1 MEDVAKAASN
11 HHWGE
16 GYLEIN
22 WGWANMRKHVRATQ
36 SLEIKHLWFECLNF
50 SVISSC
56 FHKNPHHGKGLINQS
71 GRRDV
76 SEFSPYLGMAPYP
89 ITTMARPA
97 EVVEGSSMVC
107 RDITRPRPMSEL
119 EPADPHK
126 AAPSQAPRRSDPRY
140 AFHLRRMLHDK
151 SPNGSAKL
159 GVGLWRRT
167 AS

>member
-76 SEFSPYLGMAPYP
+76 SEFSPYLGMAPIPSAYLVVSS
-89 ITTMARPA
+89 IASTLGLARLFSISCA
-97 EVVEGSSMVC
+97 GLSAVTG
-107 RDITRPRPMSEL
+107 
-119 EPADPHK
+119 
-126 AAPSQAPRRSDPRY
+126 AASQALQ
-140 AFHLRRMLHDK
+140 A
-151 SPNGSAKL
+151 
-159 GVGLWRRT
+159 
-167 AS
+167 

>member
-76 SEFSPYLGMAPYP
+76 SEFSPYLGMAPD
-89 ITTMARPA
+89 TLDR
-97 EVVEGSSMVC
+97 
-107 RDITRPRPMSEL
+107 TRQL
-119 EPADPHK
+119 
-126 AAPSQAPRRSDPRY
+126 
-140 AFHLRRMLHDK
+140 L
-151 SPNGSAKL
+151 
-159 GVGLWRRT
+159 
-167 AS
+167 

>member
-76 SEFSPYLGMAPYP
+76 SEFSPYLGMAP
-89 ITTMARPA
+89 TTPC
-97 EVVEGSSMVC
+97 SSI
-107 RDITRPRPMSEL
+107 RFLLPEFEDHEQQ
-119 EPADPHK
+119 
-126 AAPSQAPRRSDPRY
+126 PSNKNFCCFSVQVMR
-140 AFHLRRMLHDK
+140 LRAHH
-151 SPNGSAKL
+151 
-159 GVGLWRRT
+159 T
-167 AS
+167 

>member
-16 GYLEIN
+16 GCLGIN

-76 SEFSPYLGMAPYP
+76 SEFSPYLGMAPC
-89 ITTMARPA
+89 
-97 EVVEGSSMVC
+97 SS
-107 RDITRPRPMSEL
+107 
-119 EPADPHK
+119 
-126 AAPSQAPRRSDPRY
+126 
-140 AFHLRRMLHDK
+140 
-151 SPNGSAKL
+151 
-159 GVGLWRRT
+159 RRT
-167 AS
+167 MGSMAESVAYHGGKVNACAAGL

>member
-22 WGWANMRKHVRATQ
+22 GGWANMRKHVRATQ

-76 SEFSPYLGMAPYP
+76 SEFSPYLGMAWNWRWTRSSGQSDLSPATVVR
-89 ITTMARPA
+89 TTWPRLMPCNPARRINRST
-97 EVVEGSSMVC
+97 V
-107 RDITRPRPMSEL
+107 RIPR
-119 EPADPHK
+119 
-126 AAPSQAPRRSDPRY
+126 
-140 AFHLRRMLHDK
+140 
-151 SPNGSAKL
+151 
-159 GVGLWRRT
+159 
-167 AS
+167 